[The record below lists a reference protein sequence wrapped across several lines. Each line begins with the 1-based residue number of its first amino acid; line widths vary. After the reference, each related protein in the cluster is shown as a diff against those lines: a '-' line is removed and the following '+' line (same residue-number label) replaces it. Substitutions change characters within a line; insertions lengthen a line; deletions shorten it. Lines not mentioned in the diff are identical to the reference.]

1 MNIIEKTMSALGY
14 EKRSTVGVDGW
25 PTVAT
30 ISSVT
35 PSSAESLSAV
45 QACVS
50 AISETIG
57 SLPLPLYRRTDAGRE
72 KAQDHPLYRVLHD
85 QPNERQSALEFREQ
99 MQAAVLLRGNAYA
112 RIVRGS
118 DGQVRQLWP
127 IHPDR
132 VRVLDLDN
140 GRLGYEIS
148 SANGTERLTQDE
160 IFHLRHRSDD
170 GVVGTSP
177 ITRSAATVELALA
190 ERDHGVTTF
199 QNGSKLLGVL
209 KFPGK
214 LNPDQKATLKA
225 TWANYKAGGTPILE
239 QGLDFSTVSMTLE
252 DAEWIAAR
260 KLSVVEVARLFRVPP
275 PMIGDLEAANYSNV
289 VELSRFFI
297 TNTLRRHLIE
307 WEQAISRQLLTEAGR
322 RIYFAEHAVEGLL
335 RGDSLNRAEFY
346 SKGLADGWLTTDE
359 VRVLENLPKLPASK
373 FAASKP
379 PKGANNGAA

>member
-1 MNIIEKTMSALGY
+1 MGIIEKTLAAFGF
-14 EKRSTVGVDGW
+14 EKRSIGVDGW
-25 PTVAT
+25 PA
-30 ISSVT
+30 IVT
-35 PSSAESLSAV
+35 PSTVTPTTAESLSAV

-112 RIVRGS
+112 RIIRGS
-118 DGQVRQLWP
+118 DGQVRQLLP

-132 VRVLDLDN
+132 VRVLDLEN

-148 SANGTERLTQDE
+148 GTKGTERLTQDE
-160 IFHLRHRSDD
+160 VLHLRHRSDD
-170 GVVGTSP
+170 GVVGVSP
-177 ITRSAATVELALA
+177 IARSAGTVELALA
-190 ERDHGVTTF
+190 ERDHGVDTF
-199 QNGSKLLGVL
+199 RNGSKLLGIL
-209 KFPGK
+209 KAPGK
-214 LNPDQKATLKA
+214 LNPEQKTALRA
-225 TWANYKAGGTPILE
+225 SWAAYKAGGTPVLE
-239 QGLDFSTVSMTLE
+239 GGMDYAPISMTLE

-307 WEQAISRQLLTEAGR
+307 WEQAVSRQLLTEAGR
-322 RIYFAEHAVEGLL
+322 RTYFAEHAVEGLL

-346 SKGLADGWLTTDE
+346 SKGLADGWMTIDE
-359 VRVLENLPKLPASK
+359 VRKLENLPKLGTAQ
-373 FAASKP
+373 
-379 PKGANNGAA
+379 